1 VVAVDY
7 VESEEN
13 RNVQASL
20 FDGNVLEAVDFF
32 GIGHPKDG
40 AGTVLLQNFFHR
52 PAYGLLE
59 LINFDT
65 GELGELGY
73 FFCLGHLMQ
82 QIQGFL
88 VDLFFAGWDRDGGL
102 TGCQHG
108 VRENNQEYGSEAG

>member
-1 VVAVDY
+1 LDAGCPGFLGGYGLGFFREMRVPGGSHRYRGWEDGVVAVDY

-52 PAYGLLE
+52 PAYSLLE
-59 LINFDT
+59 LIDLDT

-73 FFCLGHLMQ
+73 FFCLGHLM
-82 QIQGFL
+82 
-88 VDLFFAGWDRDGGL
+88 
-102 TGCQHG
+102 
-108 VRENNQEYGSEAG
+108 